1 MAPVRVVVQG
11 ASGNMGQQ
19 VLATLCQQ
27 RDMEPVGAVDIKAKE
42 EYLSLPNGSGLIPFS
57 SDVAS
62 LLAKAKPQV
71 VVDFSHADAVMPLAR
86 AAAQQKVNL
95 VVGTTGVAQAQVDE
109 IGRLCAEHSIG
120 AVVAPNFSLGAVVLS
135 HLAKIAGR
143 YFDYADIIEMHHERK
158 ADAPSG
164 TALAMARAMAAS
176 RGRPFEFLPTSKEV
190 LAGTRGGVE
199 DGIGIHSLRLPG
211 LLAHHEIVL
220 GGLGQTLV
228 LRHDTIS
235 RESFMPG
242 VLLAI
247 REVVNRKG
255 LVFGLDTLLG
265 LGA

>member
-1 MAPVRVVVQG
+1 M
-11 ASGNMGQQ
+11 
-19 VLATLCQQ
+19 LATLCQQ
-27 RDMEPVGAVDIKAKE
+27 KDTEPVGAIDIKAKE
-42 EYLSLPNGSGLIPFS
+42 EYLSLPDSSGPIPFS
-57 SDVAS
+57 RDAAS
-62 LLAKAKPQV
+62 LLAQTKPQV

-86 AAAQQKVNL
+86 AAAQHKVNL
-95 VVGTTGVAQAQVDE
+95 VIGTTGVPQAQVEE
-109 IGRLCAEHSIG
+109 IGRLCAEHGIG
-120 AVVAPNFSLGAVVLS
+120 AVVAPNFSLGAVLLA

-164 TALAMARAMAAS
+164 TALAMARAMAAA
-176 RGRPFEFLPTSKEV
+176 RGRPFEVVPTSKEV
-190 LAGTRGGVE
+190 LAGTRGGIVE
-199 DGIGIHSLRLPG
+199 GVGIHSLRMSG

-228 LRHDTIS
+228 LRHDTTS
-235 RESFMPG
+235 RESYMPG

-255 LVFGLDTLLG
+255 LVYGLDTLLG